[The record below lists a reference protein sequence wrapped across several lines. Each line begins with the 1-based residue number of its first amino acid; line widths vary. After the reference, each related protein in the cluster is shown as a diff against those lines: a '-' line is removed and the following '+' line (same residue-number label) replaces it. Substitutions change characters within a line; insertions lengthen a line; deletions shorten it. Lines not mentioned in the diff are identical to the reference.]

1 MHTAYIP
8 ITRHWD
14 MDDDLHRTPE
24 IQVESGPDED
34 QYTDASMTSIQAFD
48 REEGDA
54 IGGQIVLSPDQLAK
68 LHEAIS
74 QRLVELGH
82 PSLAQ

>member
-1 MHTAYIP
+1 MHTAYIT
-8 ITRHWD
+8 IARHWG
-14 MDDDLHRTPE
+14 MDDDLHRDAE

-34 QYTDASMTSIQAFD
+34 QYTDPSMTSIQAFD
-48 REEGDA
+48 REEGEP
-54 IGGQIVLSPDQLAK
+54 IGGQIVLSPDQLAM

-82 PSLAQ
+82 PSMAG